1 MAEPLANRKK
11 DERIDVRL
19 RSDTKRLISRAALL
33 ENQSLSDFVVSIA
46 VKHSREVIE
55 QSTLIELNAEQA
67 ARFAEALA
75 SPPAPNATLRE
86 AAEKYRK
93 AVDRG
98 ELQIA

>member
-1 MAEPLANRKK
+1 MPEPLANRRKN
-11 DERIDVRL
+11 ERIDLRL
-19 RSDTKRLISRAALL
+19 RPDTKQLIARAAVL
-33 ENQSLSDFVVSIA
+33 ESQTVSDFVVSVA

-75 SPPAPNATLRE
+75 SPPAPNAALRE

>member
-1 MAEPLANRKK
+1 MAEPQTSRKK

-19 RSDTKRLISRAALL
+19 DRNKKQLIARAALL
-33 ENQSLSDFVVSIA
+33 ESRSLSDFVVSA
-46 VKHSREVIE
+46 MVKHSREVIE

-75 SPPAPNATLRE
+75 NPPAPNAALRE